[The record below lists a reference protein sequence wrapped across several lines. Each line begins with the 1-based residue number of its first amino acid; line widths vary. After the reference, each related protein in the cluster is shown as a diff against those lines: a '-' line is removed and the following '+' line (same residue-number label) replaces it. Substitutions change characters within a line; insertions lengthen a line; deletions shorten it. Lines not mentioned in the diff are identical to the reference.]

1 MARSP
6 SFSSS
11 FVSSLAWPLARAR
24 GGGRTPVAAGAAA
37 LLLTPAAL
45 AAQTATGNLRGYVTA
60 TGGAPVPDA
69 QVVARYL
76 ETNARRVTVT
86 NASGFYY
93 LGGLRPGR
101 YELSV
106 RRIGLAP
113 QTRQVQV
120 LIGQTSDVRLSTA
133 EAAVTLSA
141 VEVTAAPTTETT
153 RTSEVGT
160 NVSQEQIANL
170 PNFERNVLDLA
181 RLAPGVTATEN
192 NSSNT
197 NKTFAAG
204 GQPSNSVNVFVDGA
218 SFKSDVLPGGTAGQD
233 ASKGNPFPQG
243 AIQEFRVLTQN
254 YKAEYQK
261 ASSAII
267 VATTRS
273 GSNEFE
279 VDAFGYGIN
288 YGFAAKDPYG
298 ARQGFARPSYR
309 RLQAGGSVG
318 GPIVRDKLFFFGT
331 YEGNFRDD
339 PAYVVLGG
347 SASQVPASVNLARF
361 TGQYQQRFREHLGIA
376 KLTYNQNDRSTFDA
390 SVNIR
395 SDQDFRD
402 FGNDQAFSRAID
414 YPIRVYTGI
423 LNHRYGGDRWV
434 NEFQFS
440 PQQLIWQ
447 TEPRDLTTPGQIYDG
462 ALAFGGKPGGQKF
475 VQNRFSFRND
485 LTRAAVQLGGDHVFK
500 FGANLDL
507 LGYRA
512 DKDQNRNPQFTY
524 TVDNQYTT
532 PARVTFGFGNPTITA
547 VNRQLG
553 AYVQDDWTIGKK
565 LTLNLGIRWDVETNP
580 INNSYVTPAPLADS
594 LRGALAQRLFVWQP
608 LANGDSVQRRV
619 IDELGG
625 VGRYISNGRDSRAI
639 NYRQFQPRVGASYD
653 FRGDGSTVVFGG
665 GGIYYDR
672 QNWNTF
678 FDEQFRRQ
686 YGQYTVSF
694 VTPPATCTTTVG
706 CTAWNPGYL
715 SNPASLRSLVG
726 TTGVPEVFLVANDLR
741 QPRTTQA
748 SFGVRQAVGPARVTL
763 SYNGVFGR
771 NITNYVR
778 ASGNNGL
785 GPNYSTAFVTDDR
798 VRTRYNALQLQVERD
813 LTPDARF
820 GGSLAYT
827 FAKAEQ
833 QGNASDIFWFFDN
846 RYPTVS
852 DLPWRASTGDQRHQ
866 IVANALV
873 RIPGQVLLSTIVTLG
888 TGIVQSATNSSQGT
902 GVYQRFT
909 YPYRPPTRPFLGIG
923 RVFATQNLDLRL
935 TKELPIPSGQ
945 RVGVSVDL
953 YNALNS
959 ENFGCFNGDIPAPGQ
974 VNANYNRPT
983 CAALGR
989 RIQVGLTYGL
999 HPTRTNGSG
1008 RAAAGTR

>member
-1 MARSP
+1 MTSGP
-6 SFSSS
+6 SY
-11 FVSSLAWPLARAR
+11 A
-24 GGGRTPVAAGAAA
+24 RTPAQRALAAHTLPVVLGAVALVGAAGTTAR
-37 LLLTPAAL
+37 
-45 AAQTATGNLRGYVTA
+45 AQTATGNLRGYVTA
-60 TGGAPVPDA
+60 TAGAPVADA
-69 QVVARYL
+69 QVVARYV

-113 QTRQVQV
+113 QTREVVVQ
-120 LIGQTSDVRLSTA
+120 IGQTSDVSLATA

-141 VEVTAAPTTETT
+141 VQVTASATTTETT

-160 NVSQEQIANL
+160 NVSREQIASL

-181 RLAPGVTATEN
+181 RLAPGVTATQN
-192 NSSNT
+192 NST
-197 NKTFAAG
+197 NNDKTFAAG

-218 SFKSDVLPGGTAGQD
+218 SFKSDVLQGGTAGQD

-273 GSNEFE
+273 GTNDFE
-279 VDAFGYGIN
+279 ADAFGYGIN
-288 YGFAAKDPYG
+288 YGFAAKDAYG
-298 ARQGFARPSYR
+298 ARQGFASPSYR

-347 SASQVPASVNLARF
+347 SAAQVPASVNLSRF

-376 KLTYNQNDRSTFDA
+376 KLTYNQSDRSTFDA

-395 SDQDFRD
+395 HDQDFRD
-402 FGNDQAFSRAID
+402 FGNDRAFSRAID

-440 PQQLIWQ
+440 PQQLTWQ

-462 ALAFGGKPGGQKF
+462 ALSFGGQAGGQRF
-475 VQNRFSFRND
+475 VQNRFSFRDD
-485 LTRAAVQLGGDHVFK
+485 LTRSAVQLGGDHVFK
-500 FGANLDL
+500 FGANVDL
-507 LGYRA
+507 LGYHA
-512 DKDQNRNPQFTY
+512 DKDQYRNPQFTY
-524 TVDNQYTT
+524 TVDNRYTT
-532 PARVTFGFGNPTITA
+532 PARVTFGFGNPTITT
-547 VNRQLG
+547 VNRQVG
-553 AYVQDDWTIGKK
+553 AYLQDDWTIGKK
-565 LTLNLGIRWDVETNP
+565 LTLNLGVRWDAETNP
-580 INNSYVTPAPLADS
+580 INNSYVTPRPVADS
-594 LRGALAQRLFVWQP
+594 LAGALRSQLFVTRP
-608 LANGDSVQRRV
+608 NTSGGRDTVRV

-625 VGRYISNGRDSRAI
+625 LSRFVSNGRSSRPV
-639 NYRQFQPRVGASYD
+639 NYKQFQPRLGASYD
-653 FRGDGSTVVFGG
+653 FRGDGRTVVFGG

-686 YGQYTVSF
+686 YGQYTVTF
-694 VTPPATCTTTVG
+694 VTPPATCTTSVG
-706 CTAWNPGYL
+706 CAVWNPNYL
-715 SNPASLRSLVG
+715 SNPSSLQALVG
-726 TTGVPEVFLVANDLR
+726 TVGVPEVFLVANDLR

-748 SFGVRQAVGPARVTL
+748 SFGVRQAVGATRVTV

-778 ASGNNGL
+778 ASPFGGL
-785 GPNYSTAFVTDDR
+785 GPNYLTAFVTDDR
-798 VRTRYNALQLQVERD
+798 VKTRYNSLQLQLERP
-813 LTPDARF
+813 LTAATRF

-827 FAKAEQ
+827 LSKAEQ
-833 QGNASDIFWFFDN
+833 QGDASSIFWFFDD
-846 RYPTVS
+846 RYPTVA

-873 RIPGQVLLSTIVTLG
+873 RIPGQVLLSSIVTLG
-888 TGIVQSATNSSQGT
+888 TGLVQSATNSSQGT
-902 GVYQRFT
+902 GPYQQFT
-909 YPYRPPTRPFLGIG
+909 YPYTPPKRPFLGVG
-923 RVFATQNLDLRL
+923 QVFATQNLDLRL
-935 TKELPIPSGQ
+935 TKDLPLPSGQ

-959 ENFGCFNGDIPAPGQ
+959 ENFGCYDGNIPAPGQ
-974 VNANYNRPT
+974 INANYNRPT

-999 HPTRTNGSG
+999 HPNRVSDPGS
-1008 RAAAGTR
+1008 AAAGTR